1 MINST
6 RCAILAKQACATFS
20 QVVQK
25 ITPPIANNFLKFF
38 FALFATLTLNA
49 ATAWGATY
57 TKVTSAPSDWS
68 GEYLIVYESGMVAF
82 DGSLTTLDAAS
93 NTQTVTIANN
103 TITLD
108 SKYSF
113 TISKSGANYTIK
125 SASGMYIGN
134 NSNSNALSSSTSS
147 LNNTISFSSANDIT
161 IKSSGGAYLRYN
173 SASNQLR
180 FRYYKSSSYTGQK
193 AICLYKKVDVPQT
206 VAVTGVSLNKT
217 SLTLTEGDSETLT
230 ATVAPANATDKTV
243 TWSTSNANFATVS
256 NGKVTAVAE
265 GSATITV
272 KTKDGNKT
280 ATCNVT
286 VNPKPKYTVT
296 LVPCSGSVSSTTLI
310 EASAGAG
317 VSLPTPTLD
326 CGDWKFAG
334 WAEESVNAETTT
346 KPTLIPAG
354 AYNPAS
360 NITLYAVY
368 QRTETTNGGGNSVSE
383 SITIEPNTFPDKG
396 TSSYASG
403 AERTGAVNEISLGG
417 HYITGNQNN
426 TPTGSIAGTYLQ
438 CQAKNATI
446 YNKTKLPGNITKV
459 VINQYDAKAF
469 SLYCGSEQLMA
480 SNNTSTEQT
489 PSGTKINDVTAATK
503 MTWDVSG
510 DYTYFALKKGSNTG
524 YVTSIVVTYTTSG
537 SGSTIYYHS
546 TPECAA
552 PCTDF
557 VTISQ
562 GTLSNG
568 SFKLDKTGEQS
579 TCNGAVT
586 VTLSDIQPVD
596 GYQFSTIT
604 QSGVDDAKVTIDNVA
619 KTVTYAQNTTGE
631 STINVTFTPIEYTLE
646 LESTLSCVTNG
657 SATIAYNATSAKT
670 FTAATRDDYTCTG
683 YWNAPSGGVQVLKA
697 DGTFVGD
704 VSGFISGGK
713 WVNTTATKLTPRWET
728 EYKMILSKGTEEN
741 GTYTLSPTNIET
753 SSCAT
758 STTRQVTITAT
769 PVVGYEVDQITYS
782 GEGTATIKTGPTIS
796 AGKTT
801 WVYTFDE
808 NDKGLGTFIVT
819 FKQLP
824 TYTVTWMANEQQH
837 AAQTA
842 AVGTS
847 LTNPGDPEASTY
859 ACDDKVF
866 VGWTAEKNY
875 SHTTTA
881 PDDLFK
887 SAEAT
892 SKTIPENGITYCA
905 VFANATTIP
914 GVTTTT
920 EETATLSFADEAQ
933 RESISSTQQ
942 VWKQNGIVFTN
953 NQAGSSTPVADYVN
967 PVRCYKG
974 SNIILDCSELGNI
987 ANVLFKCTSSDYASD
1002 LASSIGS
1009 EASPS
1014 TTWVTLIPKTETKVY
1029 EISLSSGQTRISS
1042 LIVTYEKSIVNDP
1055 IVTYSNYS
1063 TTCEAIPDVELQSIE
1078 ISGDLTKKNYTAGD
1092 DLDFGGL
1099 TVTAKYSNAPS
1110 KNVTNEVKWSDVT
1123 LTVGQT
1129 SVTLT
1134 ATYEGKTDDI
1144 TITGLTVSSPAT
1156 PEPESEWVLTT
1167 LADITCSDLV
1177 VITMKNSNG
1186 TYALTNGNGTSDAP
1200 KATKVEIANDK
1211 LKTEPSEILQWVVMN
1226 NNGDLTIY
1234 PVNDYNRWLYCF
1246 KHNNGVRVGD
1256 NQNNVFTIDDET
1268 GYLYHVY
1275 EKRYLGVYNSS
1286 DWRCYETVN
1295 NNIKDQTLAFFV
1307 KKDANPNPCEKP
1319 VDDGINPVATF
1330 IFNTAEGLDDLGID
1344 YPNTSAGSGA
1354 YKNDMSN
1361 DESYT
1366 QEGIT
1371 FTNVQNGP
1379 TATRVWRSSA
1389 GNLDLRIY
1397 QNATV
1402 KFSVPDNMYIRKIIF
1417 NGDALSSISPDK
1429 GNLKSKI
1436 WSGREREVLFS
1447 VADGADVVKIY
1458 TISFALEYTRNV
1470 TPYEYGTICLPYG
1483 SSDYTGAEFYEV
1495 SSVEY
1500 GKGLWLDQLAA
1511 GTALAAGKPYIF
1523 RATAEKLA
1531 VVYKG
1536 EKKDSPID
1544 GVNGLTGTFTDIAAN
1559 STLVGHY
1566 IIALNQIWVANDK
1579 NTLPAYRAYI
1589 NAEDVPTTAQ
1599 AQLPGRR
1606 RVCMGENAATGLDN
1620 ITNGENNTIKVIEN
1634 GQLFIIRNG
1643 EKYNIQGQKL

>member
-49 ATAWGATY
+49 ATAWAETLEINTTNFTKFSGSGYAAYNGERDIDGVTIYSYQVMVQSSKIQFQKNSGILYNTTPLPGNISKISIASPANLTIYVGAESNPSST
-57 TKVTSAPSDWS
+57 TVTSGNDITGDNKYFAIKAGSSTPTTATITITYETPGEGGDDPEEPGTDEDTWTLVTNASDLKA
-68 GEYLIVYESGMVAF
+68 GDVVVI
-82 DGSLTTLDAAS
+82 AS
-93 NTQTVTIANN
+93 NTQ
-103 TITLD
+103 
-108 SKYSF
+108 
-113 TISKSGANYTIK
+113 
-125 SASGMYIGN
+125 
-134 NSNSNALSSSTSS
+134 
-147 LNNTISFSSANDIT
+147 
-161 IKSSGGAYLRYN
+161 
-173 SASNQLR
+173 
-180 FRYYKSSSYTGQK
+180 
-193 AICLYKKVDVPQT
+193 
-206 VAVTGVSLNKT
+206 GV
-217 SLTLTEGDSETLT
+217 
-230 ATVAPANATDKTV
+230 V
-243 TWSTSNANFATVS
+243 
-256 NGKVTAVAE
+256 
-265 GSATITV
+265 
-272 KTKDGNKT
+272 
-280 ATCNVT
+280 
-286 VNPKPKYTVT
+286 
-296 LVPCSGSVSSTTLI
+296 
-310 EASAGAG
+310 
-317 VSLPTPTLD
+317 
-326 CGDWKFAG
+326 
-334 WAEESVNAETTT
+334 
-346 KPTLIPAG
+346 
-354 AYNPAS
+354 AS
-360 NITLYAVY
+360 NITDGYMGQASATFSADKSTITTLP
-368 QRTETTNGGGNSVSE
+368 TEALQMTVGGTSGAWILTYNGKQLGATNVKKVAWDSGTKTW
-383 SITIEPNTFPDKG
+383 SISISNNNATIQNG
-396 TSSYASG
+396 TSSYGRFLHNVQSN
-403 AERTGAVNEISLGG
+403 RFT
-417 HYITGNQNN
+417 
-426 TPTGSIAGTYLQ
+426 TYTSS
-438 CQAKNATI
+438 A
-446 YNKTKLPGNITKV
+446 
-459 VINQYDAKAF
+459 
-469 SLYCGSEQLMA
+469 
-480 SNNTSTEQT
+480 NTSMLLPQIY
-489 PSGTKINDVTAATK
+489 KKNTA
-503 MTWDVSG
+503 
-510 DYTYFALKKGSNTG
+510 L
-524 YVTSIVVTYTTSG
+524 
-537 SGSTIYYHS
+537 
-546 TPECAA
+546 
-552 PCTDF
+552 TDCDNA

-568 SFKLDKTGEQS
+568 SFKLDKTEEQS

-586 VTLSDIQPVD
+586 VTLSDIQPAD
-596 GYQFSTIT
+596 GYKFSAIT
-604 QSGVDDAKVTIDNVA
+604 QSGINTGVTIDNNNQ
-619 KTVTYAQNTTGE
+619 KVTYAKNTTGT
-631 STINVTFTPIEYTLE
+631 STINVVFTPIEYTLA

-875 SHTTTA
+875 SNTTTA

-1014 TTWVTLIPKTETKVY
+1014 TTWVTLIPKIETKVY

-1042 LIVTYEKSIVNDP
+1042 LIVTYEKTIVNDP
-1055 IVTYSNYS
+1055 TVTYSKYS
-1063 TTCEAIPDVELQSIE
+1063 TTCEATPDVELQSIE
-1078 ISGDLTKKNYTAGD
+1078 ISGDLTKKTYTAGD
-1092 DLDFGGL
+1092 DLDFSGL
-1099 TVTAKYSNAPS
+1099 SVNAKYSDGTS
-1110 KNVTNEVKWSDVT
+1110 QNVTTKVEWSDVT

-1156 PEPESEWVLTT
+1156 PEPEGEWVLTS

-1200 KATKVEIANDK
+1200 KATEVEIANDK

-1226 NNGDLTIY
+1226 NNGELTIY
-1234 PVNDYNRWLYCF
+1234 PVNDYNSWLYCF
-1246 KHNNGVRVGD
+1246 NDNDGVRVGD
-1256 NQNNVFTIDDET
+1256 NENAVFTIDAT
-1268 GYLYHVY
+1268 SGYLYHL
-1275 EKRYLGVYNSS
+1275 KTARYLGVYNNSE
-1286 DWRCYETVN
+1286 WRCYTTVN
-1295 NNIKDQTLAFFV
+1295 NNIKEQTLAFFV

-1371 FTNVQNGP
+1371 FTNVQNGS
-1379 TATRVWRSSA
+1379 TATRVWCSSA

-1447 VADGADVVKIY
+1447 VADGANVVKIY

-1483 SSDYTGAEFYEV
+1483 SSDYFGAEFYEV
-1495 SSVEY
+1495 SFVEY

-1544 GVNGLTGTFTDIAAN
+1544 GANGLTGTFTDIAAN

-1579 NTLPAYRAYI
+1579 NTLPANRAYI
-1589 NAEDVPTTAQ
+1589 KNTVPTTPQ
-1599 AQLPGRR
+1599 AQIPGRR
-1606 RVCMGENAATGLDN
+1606 RVCMGENAATGFEN
-1620 ITNGENNTIKVIEN
+1620 VTNGENITIKVIEN
-1634 GQLFIIRNG
+1634 GQLIIIRNG

>member
-38 FALFATLTLNA
+38 FALFAILTLNA
-49 ATAWGATY
+49 ATAWAETLEINTTNFTKFSGSGYAAYNGERDIDGVTIYSYQVMVQSSKIQFQKNSGILYNTTPLPGNISKISIASPANLTIYVGAESNPSST
-57 TKVTSAPSDWS
+57 TVTSGNDITGDNKYFAIKAGSSTPTTATITITYETPAEGGDDPEEPGTDEDTWTLVTNASDLKA
-68 GEYLIVYESGMVAF
+68 GDVVVI
-82 DGSLTTLDAAS
+82 AS
-93 NTQTVTIANN
+93 NTIGVVASDITSDYMGQVNATFSADKS
-103 TITLD
+103 TITTLPLGAVQLTVGGTAGAWTLTYNGKQLGATNVKKVAWD
-108 SKYSF
+108 SGTKTWS
-113 TISKSGANYTIK
+113 
-125 SASGMYIGN
+125 
-134 NSNSNALSSSTSS
+134 
-147 LNNTISFSSANDIT
+147 IT
-161 IKSSGGAYLRYN
+161 ITDKNATIQN
-173 SASNQLR
+173 EI
-180 FRYYKSSSYTGQK
+180 SSYGRFLHNVNSTRFTT
-193 AICLYKKVDVPQT
+193 Y
-206 VAVTGVSLNKT
+206 
-217 SLTLTEGDSETLT
+217 
-230 ATVAPANATDKTV
+230 
-243 TWSTSNANFATVS
+243 TSNANTS
-256 NGKVTAVAE
+256 MLLPQIYKKNTAL
-265 GSATITV
+265 T
-272 KTKDGNKT
+272 
-280 ATCNVT
+280 
-286 VNPKPKYTVT
+286 
-296 LVPCSGSVSSTTLI
+296 
-310 EASAGAG
+310 
-317 VSLPTPTLD
+317 D
-326 CGDWKFAG
+326 CD
-334 WAEESVNAETTT
+334 NA
-346 KPTLIPAG
+346 
-354 AYNPAS
+354 
-360 NITLYAVY
+360 
-368 QRTETTNGGGNSVSE
+368 
-383 SITIEPNTFPDKG
+383 
-396 TSSYASG
+396 
-403 AERTGAVNEISLGG
+403 
-417 HYITGNQNN
+417 
-426 TPTGSIAGTYLQ
+426 
-438 CQAKNATI
+438 
-446 YNKTKLPGNITKV
+446 
-459 VINQYDAKAF
+459 
-469 SLYCGSEQLMA
+469 
-480 SNNTSTEQT
+480 
-489 PSGTKINDVTAATK
+489 
-503 MTWDVSG
+503 
-510 DYTYFALKKGSNTG
+510 
-524 YVTSIVVTYTTSG
+524 
-537 SGSTIYYHS
+537 
-546 TPECAA
+546 
-552 PCTDF
+552 
-557 VTISQ
+557 VTISK
-562 GTLSNG
+562 GTPSNG

-586 VTLSDIQPVD
+586 VTLSDIQPAD

-875 SHTTTA
+875 SNTTTA

-887 SAEAT
+887 TAEAT

-953 NQAGSSTPVADYVN
+953 NQAGSSTPVADYAN

-1009 EASPS
+1009 EASTS

-1042 LIVTYEKSIVNDP
+1042 LIVTYEKTIVSDP
-1055 IVTYSNYS
+1055 TVTYSNYS
-1063 TTCEAIPDVELQSIE
+1063 TTCVPAPKLVSIAQ
-1078 ISGDLTKKNYTAGD
+1078 TAGQIEFTEGD
-1092 DLDFGGL
+1092 EF
-1099 TVTAKYSNAPS
+1099 
-1110 KNVTNEVKWSDVT
+1110 VKAT
-1123 LTVGQT
+1123 I
-1129 SVTLT
+1129 T
-1134 ATYEGKTDDI
+1134 ATYEDESTKDVTSKATFSTPDMTQVGEQTISVSYKEGEVTAETSYKINIKEKTKYTITWWANGEKYHYQTAVEGTAIDVPASSDVATYACDDKVFVGWVDAEIIGSTNTEPTFITEFGEIEGDKAFFAVFATETSAGIESTIHTLTPSNSWSGYKEGSITDDKGYTWSYNAAGQSTDGVYSLNLRNKDTETSYIGSPLFTANVKNIKATIVNGSASKARKVYVCSAPTLEPTTGDLGI
-1144 TITGLTVSSPAT
+1144 TEVAGGHSGELS
-1156 PEPESEWVLTT
+1156 
-1167 LADITCSDLV
+1167 LAFE
-1177 VITMKNSNG
+1177 G
-1186 TYALTNGNGTSDAP
+1186 TISQFYLQVSDALQFQSIVVEVG
-1200 KATKVEIANDK
+1200 AT
-1211 LKTEPSEILQWVVMN
+1211 TTYS
-1226 NNGDLTIY
+1226 
-1234 PVNDYNRWLYCF
+1234 
-1246 KHNNGVRVGD
+1246 
-1256 NQNNVFTIDDET
+1256 
-1268 GYLYHVY
+1268 GYV
-1275 EKRYLGVYNSS
+1275 
-1286 DWRCYETVN
+1286 T
-1295 NNIKDQTLAFFV
+1295 T
-1307 KKDANPNPCEKP
+1307 CEKP
-1319 VDDGINPVATF
+1319 T
-1330 IFNTAEGLDDLGID
+1330 
-1344 YPNTSAGSGA
+1344 
-1354 YKNDMSN
+1354 
-1361 DESYT
+1361 
-1366 QEGIT
+1366 
-1371 FTNVQNGP
+1371 
-1379 TATRVWRSSA
+1379 
-1389 GNLDLRIY
+1389 
-1397 QNATV
+1397 
-1402 KFSVPDNMYIRKIIF
+1402 
-1417 NGDALSSISPDK
+1417 
-1429 GNLKSKI
+1429 
-1436 WSGREREVLFS
+1436 
-1447 VADGADVVKIY
+1447 
-1458 TISFALEYTRNV
+1458 YTRDV

-1495 SSVEY
+1495 SFVEY

-1544 GVNGLTGTFTDIAAN
+1544 GENGLTGTFTDIAAN
-1559 STLVGHY
+1559 TDLVGHY

-1589 NAEDVPTTAQ
+1589 NADVVPTTAQ

-1606 RVCMGENAATGLDN
+1606 RVCMGENATTGFEN
-1620 ITNGENNTIKVIEN
+1620 VTNGENITIKVIEN
-1634 GQLFIIRNG
+1634 GQLIIIRNG